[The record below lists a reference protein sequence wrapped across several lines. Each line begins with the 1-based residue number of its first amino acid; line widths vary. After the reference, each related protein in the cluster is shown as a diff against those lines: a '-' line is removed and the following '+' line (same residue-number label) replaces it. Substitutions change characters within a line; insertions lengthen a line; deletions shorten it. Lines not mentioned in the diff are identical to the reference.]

1 MSQAKLT
8 IQTTWVFCCC
18 FYLKQKNSDIL
29 RERQTDRQRDRD
41 TEAEKETETD
51 REKSGLC
58 ERSDE
63 RNSDIYKKTILSV
76 PTTAVSELLSAHIG
90 ER

>member
-1 MSQAKLT
+1 MHESSEINDSNNMGFLLLFLPQIEKLRY
-8 IQTTWVFCCC
+8 I
-18 FYLKQKNSDIL
+18 K
-29 RERQTDRQRDRD
+29 RERDRQ
-41 TEAEKETETD
+41 TERQRQRGRERETD